1 MYIKTLQFYPNVIK
15 SYARFFFMASSFSRS
30 CLASRVRVGF
40 VALFVF
46 FLCLDLSENARTYA
60 QEEQYNREA
69 QESGVHLPHMM
80 GTMRHR
86 RDRYQKQ
93 KQTPPMDQRYQQP
106 PAASDAQHQHRHRR
120 KMPPPVEGKLGRR
133 CLWCKAEQQK
143 EGKEEEEHTS
153 EAKTTTPVGEK
164 RGGGSAG
171 SG

>member
-93 KQTPPMDQRYQQP
+93 NSLSDGSAVSTATGSVGC
-106 PAASDAQHQHRHRR
+106 AAPTSTSAKNAAGRI
-120 KMPPPVEGKLGRR
+120 KLGR
-133 CLWCKAEQQK
+133 CLWCKQSSKRGRRRRAR
-143 EGKEEEEHTS
+143 TS
-153 EAKTTTPVGEK
+153 EAKTTTTC
-164 RGGGSAG
+164 
-171 SG
+171 